1 MAMPAVRRH
10 WTSAQVR
17 ALMDESRPWA
27 RYELIGGELL
37 VTPAPGSPH
46 QIVVLELEHVLRQ
59 YVDRQRLGVT
69 FVSPA
74 DLELLPDSIVQ
85 PDVFVVPAGSGQGT
99 GTRGWDFV
107 RSLLLAVEVVSPSG
121 SRADRVTK
129 RDYYMEAGVPEYWV
143 VDWDARV
150 FERWTP
156 SQETPTIHRDRVVWT
171 PDPKIEPLV
180 VDVAALFL
188 EVATKVKLLRV

>member
-1 MAMPAVRRH
+1 
-10 WTSAQVR
+10 
-17 ALMDESRPWA
+17 MDESRPWP

-46 QIVVLELEHVLRQ
+46 QIIVLEIARVLAA
-59 YVDRQRLGVT
+59 YVDRHRLGVT

-74 DLELLPDSIVQ
+74 DLELLPESIVQ
-85 PDVFVVPAGSGQGT
+85 PDVFVVPAGSAKGPET
-99 GTRGWDFV
+99 TGWDDV
-107 RSLLLAVEVVSPSG
+107 KSLLLAVEVVSPSG

-143 VDWDARV
+143 VDWDARA

-156 SQETPTIHRDRVVWT
+156 SQETPTIHRDRVLWV
-171 PDPKIEPLV
+171 PNAAIEPLV
-180 VDVAALFL
+180 VDVAALFS
-188 EVATKVKLLRV
+188 EVATKVKLIRI